1 MHLKLWFWDYV
12 LRWSPKPGFSN
23 MNTTTFGK
31 FCNFWSGQELMWNF
45 PKQLFMHL
53 FWSWVQVLGNV
64 DNIGS
69 IAFALVPS
77 LHNNDNKHTH
87 RHFFEQIFWDL
98 EPQNEI
104 FSSTLIFH
112 VFLYIMYRWESTRS
126 TDTEV
131 SSLSASKYLYFRLR
145 KAEFRNQKW
154 LNYKIIT
161 LQGQTLFEKPS
172 WEEAFLQSCCFL

>member
-23 MNTTTFGK
+23 MNTTTFRK
-31 FCNFWSGQELMWNF
+31 FCNFWSEQRLISGIFQNNFLCINSGQKYRFCE
-45 PKQLFMHL
+45 
-53 FWSWVQVLGNV
+53 NV
-64 DNIGS
+64 NKIGS

-77 LHNNDNKHTH
+77 LHNNNNKHTH
-87 RHFFEQIFWDL
+87 RHFFEQICWDL
-98 EPQNEI
+98 EPQHGI

-126 TDTEV
+126 SSTGV
-131 SSLSASKYLYFRLR
+131 SSLSAYKYLYFRLR

-154 LNYKIIT
+154 LNFKTIT
-161 LQGQTLFEKPS
+161 LQG
-172 WEEAFLQSCCFL
+172 